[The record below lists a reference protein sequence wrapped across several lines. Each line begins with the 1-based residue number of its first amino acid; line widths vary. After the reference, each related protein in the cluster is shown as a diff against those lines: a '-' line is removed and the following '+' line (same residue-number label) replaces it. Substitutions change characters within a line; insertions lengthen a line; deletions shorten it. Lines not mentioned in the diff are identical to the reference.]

1 MKTLALNISYEDLL
15 ESLKK
20 LSRKDKKKIHS
31 FLESE
36 LSKHEVNEPTE
47 TYLLSEESLLK
58 DWLSQEEEQAWKDL

>member
-31 FLESE
+31 FLEAE

-47 TYLLSEESLLK
+47 TYLVSEKSLLK
-58 DWLSQEEEQAWKDL
+58 DWLSHTEEQAWKDL